1 MTDLLFFIEQF
12 DINYWLVLFGV
23 VISVVIGSVWF
34 SPLMFGKLWMKINGV
49 EHKTKEE
56 LMAMQKE
63 MGSAYILQALLS
75 AMQVFAMFLL
85 IELAWPFGLS
95 WVYMVIFL
103 WMGFVIPVQ
112 TGDLLWGNTPKGL
125 RVKKFLVNAG
135 YQLISMLII
144 GFVYVQLY

>member
-12 DINYWLVLFGV
+12 DINYWLVLLGV

-34 SPLMFGKLWMKINGV
+34 SPLMFGKLWMRINGV
-49 EHKTKEE
+49 EHKSKEE
-56 LMAMQKE
+56 LRAMQKE

-85 IELAWPFGLS
+85 IELAWPFGFS

-103 WMGFVIPVQ
+103 WMGFVIPIQ
-112 TGDLLWGNTPKGL
+112 TGDLLWGNTTKGL
-125 RVKKFLVNAG
+125 RVKKFLVNAS
-135 YQLISMLII
+135 YQLITMLII
-144 GFVYVQLY
+144 GFVYMWLY